1 MKMGESKLKI
11 DLHCHTK
18 QIKKGDGAGRNV
30 SVELFCKKIID
41 ADVKI
46 VAITNHNAF
55 DLEQYNCFKES
66 I

>member
-1 MKMGESKLKI
+1 MGESKLKI

-46 VAITNHNAF
+46 VAITNHN
-55 DLEQYNCFKES
+55 C
-66 I
+66 